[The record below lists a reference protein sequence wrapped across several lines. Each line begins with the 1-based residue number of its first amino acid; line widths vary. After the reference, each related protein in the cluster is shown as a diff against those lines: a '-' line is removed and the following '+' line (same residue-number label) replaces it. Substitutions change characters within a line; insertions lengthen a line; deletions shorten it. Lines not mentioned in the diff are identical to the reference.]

1 MVQRL
6 QVGDAAPDIGLLD
19 VNGSSVNLGSKYT
32 GKLTLVSFLR
42 HFG

>member
-1 MVQRL
+1 MGNRL
-6 QVGDAAPDIGLLD
+6 QVGDAAPDIALVD
-19 VNGSSVNLGSKYT
+19 VRGESVSLSTKYP

>member
-1 MVQRL
+1 MANRL
-6 QVGDAAPDIGLLD
+6 QVGDAAPDIALVD
-19 VNGSSVNLGSKYT
+19 VQGESVNLSTKYQ

>member
-1 MVQRL
+1 MSNRL
-6 QVGDAAPDIGLLD
+6 QVGDAAPNIALVD
-19 VNGSSVNLGSKYT
+19 VQGETVNLSTKYQ